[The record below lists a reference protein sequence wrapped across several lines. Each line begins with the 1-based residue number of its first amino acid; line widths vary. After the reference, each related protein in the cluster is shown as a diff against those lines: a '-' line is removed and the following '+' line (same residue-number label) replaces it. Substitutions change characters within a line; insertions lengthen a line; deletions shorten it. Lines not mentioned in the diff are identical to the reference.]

1 MKTRPSEGQI
11 GVILVTA
18 SALAFSTGGFFTRL
32 IDLDVWTVL
41 LWRGVFG
48 GLTVLAFIGSQH
60 QRQTRPLRP
69 WRAS

>member
-1 MKTRPSEGQI
+1 M
-11 GVILVTA
+11 
-18 SALAFSTGGFFTRL
+18 GGFFTRL